1 MFHFEVKKNY
11 RLGDATYPGSG
22 TVPPL
27 FELIL
32 VGGQSSSSNQTQQIY
47 IQNFTTVAAAKAA
60 AVALLAAGTTIS
72 WTDNNSVAAN
82 STWSYSNVIARPAS
96 A

>member
-1 MFHFEVKKNY
+1 MFHFEVKKLY

-27 FELIL
+27 YELII
-32 VGGQSSSSNQTQQIY
+32 VGGNQTQQVW

-60 AVALLAAGTTIS
+60 AVALLAAGTTIT
-72 WTDNNSVAAN
+72 WTDNNATPAN
-82 STWSYSNVIARPAS
+82 STWSYSNTIAQPAS

>member
-1 MFHFEVKKNY
+1 MFHFEVKKT
-11 RLGDATYPGSG
+11 LLKGDGTYVGSG

-27 FELIL
+27 YELLLI
-32 VGGQSSSSNQTQQIY
+32 GGNQSQQIY

-60 AVALLAAGTTIS
+60 AVALLASGTTIT
-72 WTDNNSVAAN
+72 WTDNNATAAN
-82 STWSYSNVIARPAS
+82 STWSYSNTIAQPTS

>member
-1 MFHFEVKKNY
+1 MFHFEVKKT
-11 RLGDATYPGSG
+11 LLKGDGTYPGTG

-27 FELIL
+27 YELIL
-32 VGGQSSSSNQTQQIY
+32 IGGNLTQQIY

-60 AVALLAAGTTIS
+60 AVALLAAGTTIT
-72 WTDNNSVAAN
+72 WTDNNAVAAS
-82 STWSYSNVIARPAS
+82 STWSYSNDIARPAS